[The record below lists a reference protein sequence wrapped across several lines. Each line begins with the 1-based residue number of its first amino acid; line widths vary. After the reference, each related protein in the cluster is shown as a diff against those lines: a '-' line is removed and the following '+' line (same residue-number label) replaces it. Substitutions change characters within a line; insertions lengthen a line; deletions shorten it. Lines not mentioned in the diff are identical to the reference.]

1 MRLASNFAIERHVCA
16 GLSGRPDELEGA
28 LEDGTGRK
36 TTGDGDGWRKELGA
50 RVVVRFARGRASSPS
65 LLYVCARTLLHYTL
79 FFSEM
84 NGSESDVRGRGDE
97 AREISSEFAATYV

>member
-36 TTGDGDGWRKELGA
+36 TTGGGEKKE
-50 RVVVRFARGRASSPS
+50 RVS
-65 LLYVCARTLLHYTL
+65 LYVSRVAGRHLRVYTYYARELYCITL
-79 FFSEM
+79 FSF
-84 NGSESDVRGRGDE
+84 RK
-97 AREISSEFAATYV
+97 

>member
-1 MRLASNFAIERHVCA
+1 MSLASNFAIERHVCA
-16 GLSGRPDELEGA
+16 GLSGRPNELEGA

-36 TTGDGDGWRKELGA
+36 TTGDGDGWRKEGA

-65 LLYVCARTLLHYTL
+65 LHVCARTLLHYTL

>member
-36 TTGDGDGWRKELGA
+36 TTGDGDGWRKEGA
-50 RVVVRFARGRASSPS
+50 RVVVRFARGHLRVYI
-65 LLYVCARTLLHYTL
+65 YVCARTLLHYTL